1 MIFAYMDLTVMVDF
15 LSLLKQR
22 QCNSS
27 GIIMTVFFEFLL
39 SPQFVLPHSRGSSH
53 GQTRVIRKTYDED
66 VYIQM
71 MHESYELWVQLERE
85 AGVELYR

>member
-1 MIFAYMDLTVMVDF
+1 MVDFFLFLF

-22 QCNSS
+22 QSKSS
-27 GIIMTVFFEFLL
+27 GIIITVFFEFLL

-53 GQTRVIRKTYDED
+53 GQTRVIRKTYEED
-66 VYIQM
+66 FYIQM
-71 MHESYELWVQLERE
+71 MHESYELWAQLERE